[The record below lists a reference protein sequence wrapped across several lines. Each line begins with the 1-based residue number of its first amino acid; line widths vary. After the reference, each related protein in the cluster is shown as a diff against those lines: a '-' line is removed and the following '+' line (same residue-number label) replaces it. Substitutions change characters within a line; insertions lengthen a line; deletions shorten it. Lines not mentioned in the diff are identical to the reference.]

1 MDIRLPVG
9 AIFTIYGVLLTVYG
23 LIAGD
28 GEARHMLLGLQ
39 VNIVAGVGMLIFGV
53 SFLYLARKGTP
64 SVRSSSASPEGRAIE
79 ERERRT
85 GLEGH

>member
-1 MDIRLPVG
+1 VDIRLPVG

-23 LIAGD
+23 LTAGHV
-28 GEARHMLLGLQ
+28 EARHMLLGLQ

-64 SVRSSSASPEGRAIE
+64 TVRSSSSTAEGRAIE
-79 ERERRT
+79 DRERRT

>member
-1 MDIRLPVG
+1 VDIRLPVG

-23 LIAGD
+23 LIPGD

-39 VNIVAGVGMLIFGV
+39 VNIVAGVGMLIFGL

-64 SVRSSSASPEGRAIE
+64 TVRSSSSSAEGRAIE
-79 ERERRT
+79 DRERRT

>member
-1 MDIRLPVG
+1 MPVG
-9 AIFTIYGVLLTVYG
+9 AIFAIYGLLLTVYG

-28 GEARHMLLGLQ
+28 VEARHMLLGLQ
-39 VNIVAGVGMLIFGV
+39 VNIVAGVGMLIFGG

-64 SVRSSSASPEGRAIE
+64 TVRTLERVAEGRAIE
-79 ERERRT
+79 DRERRT

>member
-1 MDIRLPVG
+1 MDIRIPVG

-23 LIAGD
+23 LIARD
-28 GEARHMLLGLQ
+28 VEARHMLLGLQ

-64 SVRSSSASPEGRAIE
+64 TVRSSSSTAEGRAIE
-79 ERERRT
+79 DRERRT

>member
-1 MDIRLPVG
+1 VDIRLPVG

-23 LIAGD
+23 LTAGD
-28 GEARHMLLGLQ
+28 VEVRHMLLGLQ

-53 SFLYLARKGTP
+53 SFLYLARKGTRT
-64 SVRSSSASPEGRAIE
+64 VRSSSSSAEGRAIE
-79 ERERRT
+79 DRERRT